1 MANKIL
7 HKRSATATNI
17 PTAGSLSYGELAI
30 NYADK
35 KLYIKDAFD
44 NVVCVGQDQAAV
56 SSHIIPDADITY
68 DLGSPT
74 RQWRDVYIGPGSL
87 YVNGQ
92 KVLEDNSGT
101 IVVSADTD
109 QNVQIKST
117 GTGDIEFLPSGTG
130 IVQVK
135 GALSILAGKNI
146 MSSDG
151 NAISISDHFT
161 MNGNLVRGLGTP
173 LLTDDA
179 ATKSYVDTAVSTGNA
194 AQLNGFAGSYYLDW
208 ANTTNKPDPVI
219 TLAGDATGSVTLTDL
234 GNGTLTVTIV
244 DDSHNHVIANVDGL
258 QTALDGKLN
267 LTGGTLTG
275 GVAINSGSAEA
286 LTVTTTTR
294 DIVASFTS
302 GDANCYITFAD
313 NNTSIAPYIGAV
325 GDDLI
330 MVAPGGTGT
339 VTVQDNLTVTGNLTV
354 QGTTTTVN
362 SNNVHIGD
370 NIITLS
376 ANETGVP
383 SLNGGFE
390 IERGTSTNVGLRWNE
405 TTDVWEASD
414 NAGTYYPILTT
425 NSTVDADT
433 LGGVAVG
440 SFVRSDAADTISG
453 ILTFNARPA
462 FNGGTSGSTSPF
474 TVDSTQVVAN
484 LNADLLDG
492 QQGSYYAAASSLSS
506 YLPLSGG
513 TLTGALTV
521 EGTNDIIVKP
531 ILYSGSQAFGG
542 YLLRTD
548 SVGSGWEAGFGIES
562 DSGGAPVV
570 AIYSPTDAAYGKQ
583 KRWETRTSQGEHI
596 WYTGNPS
603 TAKLIL
609 ETNGTLHSALTNYET
624 LVTDDDDIPNKKYV
638 DDLAADYLPLDGT
651 GLMSGTVVAGSTLGS
666 FDPPGGG
673 VGTDTSTTTA
683 FAFKSGQQIAGWND
697 GYIRT
702 LLKWT
707 ANSDIEIGQSGTAII
722 GGINLLPGSSG
733 LAKVNGEQILTVGGG
748 VVTGN
753 TRFAAKLYTG
763 TVAGVIGAEAGS
775 LGIYTGDS
783 GVASAW
789 GGADD
794 LVIENDSSAGISI
807 LTPNTDNGAIVFGD
821 PDNNLRFRMQYTH
834 SADVFQFLGASEI
847 FRMYQDGR
855 ITTNGV
861 TPLSTEAGSLTI
873 STGDSGVTAA
883 STVADGLIIEG
894 SGSSGIT
901 IATPNNANGN
911 IYFAD
916 PQGNARGQVFY
927 NHPTESLQFVT
938 AGAAALIIESNG
950 TLHSALTNYETLVTD
965 DDDIPNKKYV
975 DDLAGNYLPLAG
987 GTVTGNLT
995 AGALGVSNNLA
1006 TTGKGISLWNGA
1018 TAGQPTY
1025 GLMFAGTPTF
1035 GTYGPVTGDWATY
1048 FTVNNTAGRGWIF
1061 KSNTGTAGNVAAI
1074 SNTGA
1079 AEFAGTVTA
1088 PLFSGEATSA
1098 QYADL
1103 AEIYSADADIKP
1115 GTVVCFGGNAEVT
1128 TCMHDAD
1135 RKVAGVVSTKPAHL
1149 MNAGAEGV
1157 AVALQGRVPCKVT
1170 GTVRKGDMMVSA
1182 GGGMARA
1189 EENPVLGSVIG
1200 KALQDYDGEVP
1211 GVIEVVVGRL

>member
-7 HKRSATATNI
+7 HKRSGTATNV
-17 PTAGSLSYGELAI
+17 PTAGSLDHGELAI

-35 KLYIKDAFD
+35 KIYIKDSAN
-44 NVVCVGQDQAAV
+44 NVVCVAQDQSAMTESLLPA
-56 SSHIIPDADITY
+56 ADITY

-74 RQWRDVYIGPGSL
+74 LQWRDVYIGPGSL

-101 IVVSADTD
+101 IVVSADQD

-117 GTGDIEFLPSGTG
+117 GTGDIEFLPAGTG
-130 IVQVK
+130 IVQIK
-135 GALSILAGKNI
+135 GAMSILAGKNI

-151 NAISISDHFT
+151 NAISVTDDFD

-173 LLTDDA
+173 TAGTDA
-179 ATKSYVDTAVSTGNA
+179 ATKTYVDTAITTGNA

-208 ANTTNKPDPVI
+208 TNTTNKPDPVI
-219 TLAGDATGSVTLTDL
+219 TLDGDATGSVTLTDL
-234 GNGTLTVTIV
+234 ASGTLTVTIV

-258 QTALDGKLN
+258 QTELNSKLN

-275 GVAINSGSAEA
+275 ALAINSGSAEG

-390 IERGTSTNVGLRWNE
+390 IERGTSTNVGVRWNE

-433 LGGVAVG
+433 LGGVAGG

-506 YLPLSGG
+506 YLPLAGG
-513 TLTGALTV
+513 TLTGDLTV
-521 EGTNDIIVKP
+521 GNTSNITVKP
-531 ILYSGSQAFGG
+531 ILYTANQAFGG

-548 SVGSGWEAGFGIES
+548 SVGSGWEAGFGLES

-570 AIYSPTDAAYGKQ
+570 AIYSPTDAAYGSQ

-673 VGTDTSTTTA
+673 VGTDTSTITA
-683 FAFKSGQQIAGWND
+683 FAMSSGQQIAGWHD

-702 LLKWT
+702 MLKWT
-707 ANSDIEIGQSGTAII
+707 ANSDIEIGQTGTAFI
-722 GGINLLPGSSG
+722 GGVNLLPGSSG
-733 LAKVNGEQILTVGGG
+733 QAKVNGSRILTVNDTGAGNGLNADLLDGIQASSFLRKDAVDNGATTITVDDADFIVRDQTDGISAYIWRDHSESKLLLGTTSAVITARSNITPGNNNAYLVGTDSLRFNGGNFTNFTVHNVLTVG
-748 VVTGN
+748 VNADVTGN
-753 TRFAAKLYTG
+753 VNA
-763 TVAGVIGAEAGS
+763 
-775 LGIYTGDS
+775 
-783 GVASAW
+783 
-789 GGADD
+789 
-794 LVIENDSSAGISI
+794 
-807 LTPNTDNGAIVFGD
+807 GAIGV
-821 PDNNLRFRMQYTH
+821 DNNT
-834 SADVFQFLGASEI
+834 
-847 FRMYQDGR
+847 
-855 ITTNGV
+855 
-861 TPLSTEAGSLTI
+861 
-873 STGDSGVTAA
+873 
-883 STVADGLIIEG
+883 
-894 SGSSGIT
+894 
-901 IATPNNANGN
+901 
-911 IYFAD
+911 
-916 PQGNARGQVFY
+916 
-927 NHPTESLQFVT
+927 
-938 AGAAALIIESNG
+938 
-950 TLHSALTNYETLVTD
+950 
-965 DDDIPNKKYV
+965 
-975 DDLAGNYLPLAG
+975 
-987 GTVTGNLT
+987 
-995 AGALGVSNNLA
+995 A
-1006 TTGKGISLWNGA
+1006 TTGKGISLYNGA

-1025 GLMFAGTPTF
+1025 GMMFAGTPTF

-1061 KSNTGTAGNVAAI
+1061 KTSTGTAGNVAAI

-1088 PLFSGEATSA
+1088 PLFSGEATAA

-1115 GTVVCFGGNAEVT
+1115 GTVVCFGGAAEVT
-1128 TCMHDAD
+1128 TCTHDMD